1 MSWETFFHLK
11 YFEIIQD
18 KLALIIFRCMV
29 KISWDHL
36 AVGFLLSPF
45 FSSHALN
52 LFFWHFHMQYTL
64 KIVTCSFSY
73 LLPTPITS
81 HPSNISPTFMVFFVL
96 FCDLL
101 CLTKHVYITWGLLV
115 FISAWGAS
123 QRVRNKR
130 QCPVVLE
137 HFPLFSVSWAI
148 MRSCFCCISL
158 QTEASLI
165 RTESSACVWA

>member
-11 YFEIIQD
+11 YFGRIQD

-45 FSSHALN
+45 FFFACIKFVLLALSYAVHSEDCHTQ
-52 LFFWHFHMQYTL
+52 LLLLASY
-64 KIVTCSFSY
+64 SYY
-73 LLPTPITS
+73 LLPQKSFS
-81 HPSNISPTFMVFFVL
+81 HIYGFVFCFVTY
-96 FCDLL
+96 
-101 CLTKHVYITWGLLV
+101 CLTKHVCITWGLLV
-115 FISAWGAS
+115 FDSARGVS
-123 QRVRNKR
+123 QTVGNKR

-148 MRSCFCCISL
+148 VHFCFCCISL

-165 RTESSACVWA
+165 RTESSVCVWA